1 MNTKNIK
8 TKEDL
13 IEFLNNED
21 PKMLKKVEVEFNLGG
36 EVRKFN
42 FERYRIEVPDLPGG
56 VKIK

>member
-1 MNTKNIK
+1 MSTKNIK

-21 PKMLKKVEVEFNLGG
+21 PKMLKKVEVEFNFGG

-42 FERYRIEVPDLPGG
+42 FERFKIEMPIVAGG